1 MLAKIKRSRR
11 EVFKRSDFTKMAD
24 YDQIGRAL
32 RELTQDGMLIK
43 IAYGLYA
50 KARTNRITSKPMIA
64 SPGGFAE
71 ACKEGLDR
79 LKVDWEYNEPTKA
92 YLKGKS
98 LQTPGDFQPVIKDR
112 FSRKF
117 SSGNMKLK
125 VLKTA

>member
-1 MLAKIKRSRR
+1 MLTKIKRSRR
-11 EVFKRSDFTKMAD
+11 EVFQRGDFAKMAG

-32 RELTQDGMLIK
+32 RELTQDGVLIK

-50 KARTNRITSKPMIA
+50 KARINRITGKPMIA
-64 SPGGFAE
+64 STGGFAQV
-71 ACKEGLDR
+71 CKEGLNR
-79 LKVDWEYNEPTKA
+79 LKVDWDYNEPTKA

-125 VLKTA
+125 VLKSA